1 MKNPFQIFSR
11 VVYGSQKLYPANEAA
26 HKFAHL
32 LGVKTFSDRQ
42 VDLIKDLGFEIQA
55 VQDPTARIPA
65 MAVLA

>member
-11 VVYGSQKLYPANEAA
+11 VVYGAQKLYPANEAA

-42 VDLIKDLGFEIQA
+42 IGLIQDLGFEIQA
-55 VQDPTARIPA
+55 VQDPNASIPA
-65 MAVLA
+65 MAVLS